1 MCVNEQALYFM
12 VVMTITRPDLVN
24 KLCVLVFTSLYACGN
39 STGSL
44 LLPLPLFSKPVPLKH
59 TWRKLAQHAQNT
71 KHLD

>member
-44 LLPLPLFSKPVPLKH
+44 LLPLPLFSKPVPPQTHLEEACSACSKH
-59 TWRKLAQHAQNT
+59 KTP
-71 KHLD
+71 